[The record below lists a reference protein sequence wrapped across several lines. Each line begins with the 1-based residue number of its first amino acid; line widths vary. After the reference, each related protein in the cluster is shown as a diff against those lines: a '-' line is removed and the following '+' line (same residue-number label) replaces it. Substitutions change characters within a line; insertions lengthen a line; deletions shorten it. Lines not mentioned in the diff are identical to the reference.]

1 MVLQWQD
8 LFYEKRYAHT
18 QMKNP
23 NFVALAQSMGV
34 EAFRVEKAED
44 LPAAMKR
51 FMEYDNSKP
60 ILLECR
66 VHTDEHV

>member
-23 NFVALAQSMGV
+23 NFVALAQAMGV

-51 FMEYDNSKP
+51 FMEYDNAKP